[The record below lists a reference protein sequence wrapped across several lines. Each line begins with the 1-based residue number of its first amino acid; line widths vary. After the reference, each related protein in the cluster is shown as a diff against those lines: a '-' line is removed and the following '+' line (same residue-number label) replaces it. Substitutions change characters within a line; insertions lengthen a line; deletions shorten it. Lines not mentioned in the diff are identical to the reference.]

1 MSIVSLILLL
11 VAVFY
16 IAGAIFEFPIMFEGN
31 FKTRWII
38 EKIGKKNHKLFL
50 IVLGGI
56 LLVLVYIFR

>member
-1 MSIVSLILLL
+1 MSIISLILLL

-38 EKIGKKNHKLFL
+38 EKIGKKNHKLL
-50 IVLGGI
+50 LVVIGGI
-56 LLVLVYIFR
+56 LLALAFIS